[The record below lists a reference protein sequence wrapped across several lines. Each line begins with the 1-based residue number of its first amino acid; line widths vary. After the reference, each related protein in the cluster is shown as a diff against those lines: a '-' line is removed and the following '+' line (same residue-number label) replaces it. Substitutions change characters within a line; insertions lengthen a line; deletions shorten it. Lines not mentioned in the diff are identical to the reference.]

1 MLLNAKKL
9 DNFCTLSYFVLIL
22 SIDRIYLKLDSVRD
36 LSMLVKSRLV
46 IECWDQSQRVCDRG
60 WHGSMLSSVSYV
72 LCTFNEF

>member
-1 MLLNAKKL
+1 MLLNAKKF

-46 IECWDQSQRVCDRG
+46 IECWDQSQWVCDRG
-60 WHGSMLSSVSYV
+60 WHGS
-72 LCTFNEF
+72 